1 MDLQLHGRRA
11 IVVGATRGIGRAIA
25 ELLTDEGCDIGIC
38 ARNAD
43 QVAAVTAEL
52 AAKGVRA
59 VGSPV
64 DAADGD
70 ALRTFV
76 DDTAA
81 QLGGLDIYIS
91 NASGAFG
98 GGNDEDSWRRGV
110 EIDILGTMHGCEA
123 ALPHLEQ
130 SDAGAVVVVG
140 TVSAIEAVGPRRA
153 YNSVK
158 AAILPYVKGLARDA
172 AASNVRCN
180 VVSPGQIFFDG
191 GVWDIVKQHAPDRY
205 EEAVAR
211 NPLGRMGTPAEVA
224 NAVVFLA
231 SPRASFVSGTNLL
244 CDGARTQNVQF

>member
-1 MDLQLHGRRA
+1 MDLRLQGRRA

-38 ARNAD
+38 ARNAAE
-43 QVAAVTAEL
+43 VADVTAAL
-52 AAKGVRA
+52 AAKGIRA
-59 VGSPV
+59 VGSAV
-64 DAADGD
+64 DAADGE
-70 ALRTFV
+70 ALKAFV
-76 DDTAA
+76 DDTAER
-81 QLGGLDIYIS
+81 LGGLDVYVS

-98 GGNDEDSWRRGV
+98 GGNDETSWQRGV

-123 ALPHLEQ
+123 ALPHLER
-130 SDAGAVVVVG
+130 SDAGAVVVIG
-140 TVSAIEAVGPRRA
+140 TVSAIESVGPRRA

-180 VVSPGQIFFDG
+180 VVSPGQIFFEG
-191 GVWDIVKQHAPDRY
+191 GVWDLVKQHAPERY
-205 EEAVAR
+205 EEAIAR

-231 SPRASFVSGTNLL
+231 SPQASFISGTNLL